1 MEENKAASTAARL
14 ASAAYNIAKGA
25 ASGGPAGAAA
35 GAAVSFL
42 PELLKAAAIIL
53 FIFVLLP
60 ILIIVSLPNILFG
73 FDSAKSADIIA
84 MTDKAYSVED
94 AYQSVESFG
103 EDHMSNVIT
112 QLEQAYTDEDGVLQ
126 YDEMEVLKDTDNL
139 NIYWFIAIN
148 SVANGQDLWQMD
160 EASIRDMTVR
170 TFRHNS
176 LLELVTKGE
185 GEDAVTIRKLKV
197 NFETATPEE
206 LMAELA
212 FSEEQKNWAR
222 LMYST
227 LTDEQ
232 YVGFHDSDGAGYYN
246 TDYGDIVFTDAET
259 DVVYYNQTDSRWG
272 NESYGSS
279 GTIGTSGCGPTALA
293 IAVAS
298 LTDNKVT
305 PKEVSDWSVENG
317 YRCEGNGSYHSLIP
331 NGGAHYGL
339 KVDGIGSD
347 AKKLVEALNEG
358 KLVIAIMSKGHFTSS
373 GHFIVLRGVTKDG
386 NILVADPASV
396 KRSGQEWALSI
407 ITSEASRKAGAGGPF
422 WVLSAP

>member
-1 MEENKAASTAARL
+1 MDGNKAASAAARL
-14 ASAAYNIAKGA
+14 AAAAYNIAKGA
-25 ASGGPAGAAA
+25 ASGGLAGAAA

-42 PELLKAAAIIL
+42 PELLKAAAVIL
-53 FIFVLLP
+53 FVFVLLP

-73 FDSAKSADIIA
+73 FDSAASSDIVA
-84 MTDKAYSVED
+84 MTDKAYSVEA
-94 AYQSVESFG
+94 AYQSVDAFG
-103 EDHMSNVIT
+103 EEHMSDVIT
-112 QLEQAYTDEDGVLQ
+112 RIEQAYTGEDGTRQ
-126 YDEMEVLKDTDNL
+126 YDELEVLKDTDNL

-160 EASIRDMTVR
+160 EASIRDMTIR

-176 LLELVTKGE
+176 LLELITQGT

-206 LMAELA
+206 LMSELA
-212 FSEEQKNWAR
+212 FSEEQENWAR

-232 YVGFHDSDGAGYYN
+232 YVGFSDSDGAGYYN
-246 TDYGDIVFTDAET
+246 TNYGDIVFSDAATE
-259 DVVYYNQTDSRWG
+259 VVYYNQTDSRWG
-272 NESYGSS
+272 NERYGNS

-298 LTDNKVT
+298 LTDNKVD

-331 NGGAHYGL
+331 NGGTHYGL
-339 KVDGIGSD
+339 KVEGIGTD
-347 AKKLVEALNEG
+347 AKKLVEALSEG

-373 GHFIVLRGVTKDG
+373 GHFIVLRGVTENG

-396 KRSGQEWALSI
+396 KRSEQEWRLNI
-407 ITSEASRKAGAGGPF
+407 ITSEASRKAGSGGPF